1 MELATLAVAMNSAR
15 DRSDLS
21 LAAIKQ
27 NADFQR
33 QTVET
38 LLAVIEQ
45 APKAPAD
52 AQRFLPKKS
61 SVTETAIC
69 SPETTTSP
77 RAMGLPLA
85 RMVTGSLSLASS
97 SITAPRPI
105 FSS

>member
-1 MELATLAVAMNSAR
+1 MMELATLAVAMNSAR

-45 APKAPAD
+45 APKAPAG
-52 AQRFLPKKS
+52 
-61 SVTETAIC
+61 
-69 SPETTTSP
+69 
-77 RAMGLPLA
+77 MGTLVDQYA
-85 RMVTGSLSLASS
+85 
-97 SITAPRPI
+97 
-105 FSS
+105 